1 VRGGV
6 HLRVAAGERPG
17 FVTFTVSDTGIG
29 IDAQQIGQIFE
40 PFYQVDSTSNRKFGG
55 TGLGLSISRQ
65 LAELLGGSV
74 AVSSEPNAGSHFTLS
89 IPANFHAAAPEIE
102 NSVPPILADV
112 VFKPTPVDPG
122 QPVTLSFSD
131 DRNTLL
137 PDKKTILIIEDE
149 PTFAGILYDLAREMN
164 YQCLVATYAEE
175 GFELARRYSTHAILL
190 DMKLPDQSGMGLLAQ
205 LKDEPSTR
213 HIPVHIIS
221 VEDRSEAA
229 LQMGAIGYLL
239 KPASR
244 EQLRD
249 MLLAIEAR
257 TARKM
262 KYVLVAEPVNQ
273 AQATAQLIA
282 DPDIEVTIANGGE
295 HALALLQTH
304 VFDCLI
310 LDIDLPDM
318 SGEEVLQRLS
328 SSELCS
334 FPPVVVHTARALARD
349 EEARLLH
356 LSHSLIIK
364 GARSPERLLDEV
376 TLFLHKVETE
386 LSREQRGLMQQARS
400 QEPALQARKI
410 LVVDDDVRNIFAV
423 TSALESK
430 GAQVEIGRNGLDA
443 LNKLR
448 ECDDIDLVL
457 MDIMMPEMDGY
468 EAIREIRQQPQF
480 AKLPII
486 AVTARATRDDQEKC
500 LRAGANDYIAKP
512 VDMSRLIALI
522 RAWLPAISRT

>member
-1 VRGGV
+1 M
-6 HLRVAAGERPG
+6 P
-17 FVTFTVSDTGIG
+17 
-29 IDAQQIGQIFE
+29 
-40 PFYQVDSTSNRKFGG
+40 
-55 TGLGLSISRQ
+55 
-65 LAELLGGSV
+65 
-74 AVSSEPNAGSHFTLS
+74 
-89 IPANFHAAAPEIE
+89 
-102 NSVPPILADV
+102 
-112 VFKPTPVDPG
+112 
-122 QPVTLSFSD
+122 FSD
-131 DRNTLL
+131 DRNNLL

-149 PTFAGILYDLAREMN
+149 TTFARILSDLAREMN

-175 GFELARRYSTHAILL
+175 GFELARRYPTHAILL
-190 DMKLPDQSGMGLLAQ
+190 DMKLPDQSGMSLLAQ

-213 HIPVHIIS
+213 HIPVHVIS

-229 LQMGAIGYLL
+229 LQLGAIGYLL

-249 MLLAIEAR
+249 MLLGIETR
-257 TARKM
+257 TAQKM
-262 KYVLVAEPVNQ
+262 KYVLVAESATQ

-282 DPDIEVTIANGGE
+282 DTDIEVTIANSGVQ
-295 HALALLQTH
+295 ALELLQTH

-318 SGEEVLQRLS
+318 SGEELLQRLS
-328 SSELCS
+328 SSELLS
-334 FPPVVVHTARALARD
+334 FPPVVVHTARVITRD
-349 EEARLLH
+349 EEVRLLR
-356 LSHSLIIK
+356 LSRSFIIK

-386 LSREQRGLMQQARS
+386 LPSAQRSMVQQARS

-443 LNKLR
+443 LNRLR

-468 EAIREIRQQPQF
+468 EAIREIRKQPQF
-480 AKLPII
+480 SKLPII

-500 LRAGANDYIAKP
+500 LRAGANDYVAKP
-512 VDMSRLIALI
+512 VDMERLISLI
-522 RAWLPAISRT
+522 RVWLPAIRRA